1 MKASVQKLLLG
12 NGLAQAIQFLSILLL
27 SRIYDPEEFG
37 LLGQVQS
44 IAMIFS
50 IAVTLQLHLTIPLQ
64 KTNETALRTVNSV
77 QSLSIILSV
86 IFISVGYYC
95 GQTYFFG
102 SILAFFLGLVNTYNG
117 YSIFS
122 GNFGLLSKFYIA
134 RSIAIV
140 ATQLLFAL
148 LSIPYGL
155 IWAALLA
162 EALSAGYLRLTQ
174 MGSIWKSTF
183 DWKGGILLAKEW
195 RAFSLYG
202 TFQEAIS
209 VLAFYAPL
217 FLFSQKYGEY
227 IGGQYAMANRL
238 VWGPAILLSGSI
250 SHVLYHKFSKRA
262 PNNIGE
268 LITFPI
274 NILFIFAVII
284 AIAISFYIKEFYIIF
299 LGSEW
304 ILTADIIPIQI
315 ILGAIFLFSISFR
328 VCIRIFSMQKFQL
341 IIDGITTF
349 LIVLSF
355 LINDVSP
362 IYTMW
367 LLVVIAFLQSI
378 LISVSVVWRILRIQN
393 LE

>member
-367 LLVVIAFLQSI
+367 LLVAIAFLQSI